1 MSDLTPPNFRSVI
14 FAMIRRQPVRYAWAL
29 FLWTSIWTMPVLI
42 GLITAKYFDAL
53 VAGIERQTLVAVV
66 AATFAYA
73 AGRSVAI
80 MLGMRNHGSMI
91 FRAGASMRRNLLER
105 VYELPGANALD
116 DTPGEVVSR
125 FRDDVEHTLEPFDLS
140 VDIVGATFAAV
151 LSFGVL
157 WTIDPLITAVITLP
171 VIVVGV
177 VSNRTGAIVRRY
189 RTRSRETTEA
199 ITGFLGETFMATQSV
214 KVAGAE
220 ANMLDRLVELN
231 AVRRT
236 MMVRDRTL
244 TAVLEAT
251 FRNTVNI
258 GTGLILL
265 MAAGRLNT
273 TGDAGITIG
282 EFTLFVFLLTI
293 VTDAAYFLGMFFART
308 KQASVSVDRLTK
320 TLRGAPWTRLFDETD
335 LDLDDEPS
343 QLIDEGM
350 APPPFHR
357 FELTGLTYH
366 YPRTTSGI
374 DTIDLTVDAG
384 EFVVV
389 TGRIGAGK
397 TTLLR
402 TALGLLPADTGEIL
416 WNGEV
421 VEDPASEL
429 GPPRIAYAPQ
439 VPRLFSMSLR
449 ENLVLGR
456 DLDDE
461 ALDEAIHIATMTHD
475 VEMMPE
481 GLETMIGPRGVRLSG
496 GQVQRSASARMF
508 TRDPQILV
516 LDDVSSALDVETEQ
530 LLWERLFALRAGVAT
545 LVVSHRR
552 AAMLRA
558 DKVIVMEDGRIVAEG
573 TVEELQRSS
582 DVFRAIWE
590 GTVATSESPVT

>member
-1 MSDLTPPNFRSVI
+1 
-14 FAMIRRQPVRYAWAL
+14 
-29 FLWTSIWTMPVLI
+29 
-42 GLITAKYFDAL
+42 
-53 VAGIERQTLVAVV
+53 
-66 AATFAYA
+66 
-73 AGRSVAI
+73 
-80 MLGMRNHGSMI
+80 
-91 FRAGASMRRNLLER
+91 
-105 VYELPGANALD
+105 
-116 DTPGEVVSR
+116 
-125 FRDDVEHTLEPFDLS
+125 
-140 VDIVGATFAAV
+140 
-151 LSFGVL
+151 
-157 WTIDPLITAVITLP
+157 
-171 VIVVGV
+171 
-177 VSNRTGAIVRRY
+177 
-189 RTRSRETTEA
+189 
-199 ITGFLGETFMATQSV
+199 
-214 KVAGAE
+214 
-220 ANMLDRLVELN
+220 
-231 AVRRT
+231 
-236 MMVRDRTL
+236 
-244 TAVLEAT
+244 
-251 FRNTVNI
+251 VNI

-273 TGDAGITIG
+273 AGDAGISIG

-293 VTDAAYFLGMFFART
+293 VTDAAYFLGMFFARV
-308 KQASVSVDRLTK
+308 KQASVSIDRLTM

-343 QLIDEGM
+343 QLIDEGA

-366 YPRTTSGI
+366 YPGTTSGI
-374 DTIDLTVDAG
+374 DSIDLMVDAG

-402 TALGLLPADTGEIL
+402 TALGLLPADAGEIR
-416 WNGEV
+416 WNGAL
-421 VEDPASEL
+421 VEDPASDL

-449 ENLVLGR
+449 ENLVLGK

-461 ALDEAIHIATMTHD
+461 ALDESIHIATMTHD

-558 DKVIVMEDGRIVAEG
+558 DKIIVMENGRIVAVG
-573 TVEELQRSS
+573 TAEELQKSS
-582 DVFRAIWE
+582 EVFKAIWE
-590 GTVATSESPVT
+590 GTVAKTESPVR